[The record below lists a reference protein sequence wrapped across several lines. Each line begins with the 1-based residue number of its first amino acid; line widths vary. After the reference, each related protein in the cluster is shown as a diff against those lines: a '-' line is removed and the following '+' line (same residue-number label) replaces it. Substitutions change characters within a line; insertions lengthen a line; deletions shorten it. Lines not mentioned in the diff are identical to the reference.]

1 ESRGFGCLVASVE
14 QPLHADAD
22 SKERSSRRD
31 GAVDGLA
38 PGSIQPGG
46 GAEVSDTRHD
56 HAARLPAL
64 LGHRRHDEVGAE
76 RRQRLADR
84 GQIASAVINECN
96 HSSPFVLGSIFA
108 SRLSF
113 AHATR
118 SARANALNTASMW
131 WWLERPYNTLAC
143 TLARAPMAKP
153 SKKSWTNSV
162 CRSPTIRTF
171 TLRSTTAC
179 GRLLRSTA
187 TTASVSSIGMTK

>member
-1 ESRGFGCLVASVE
+1 TAKQPCLSPEIERVPTDVRDFETPIRVTRQPCYATGDRAESRGFGCLVASVE

-64 LGHRRHDEVGAE
+64 LRHRRHDEVGAE
-76 RRQRLADR
+76 RRQRLAHR

-108 SRLSF
+108 SRASF

-118 SARANALNTASMW
+118 SARANALNTASM
-131 WWLERPYNTLAC
+131 
-143 TLARAPMAKP
+143 
-153 SKKSWTNSV
+153 
-162 CRSPTIRTF
+162 
-171 TLRSTTAC
+171 
-179 GRLLRSTA
+179 
-187 TTASVSSIGMTK
+187 